1 MGLPY
6 WDWSKDWDTLPDLW
20 EGMISPI
27 KDSHVFNWDSANCQ
41 GKNQDFSQRIKEEW
55 REKDTKRMVKL
66 YGGIQTTMKQRKFTD
81 FMAGLS
87 SNHNFIHNGLQC
99 TMAPSQTAAYDPIF
113 WLHHSYVDKV
123 FADWQKNHARP
134 ILNISNLEPFNKR
147 DMNKFYHRTHKT
159 PDETLDYTK
168 NLCYCYDDIE
178 NCQGEEIFYVDVD
191 GNRHYPAFKTAATTQ
206 QQAFTPPH
214 NTAATP
220 PLPQSAHVE
229 LLLDQINHEFEIY
242 VALVVPKHIGRRVVK
257 YEICRE
263 GNDGE
268 D

>member
-1 MGLPY
+1 MTTLTPAEKKILRTALNNAMISPSNSNKWKNFQDIASFHGHSDGLPCNNPNTQIPCQKRPCPDKVGRGDRVGSCCPHNDPDFLTWHRLYMVQLEELMDPWLAGTNLGLPY
-6 WDWSKDWDTLPDLW
+6 WDWSKDWATIPDLW

-66 YGGIQTTMKQRKFTD
+66 SGGIQTTMKQRKFTD

-134 ILNISNLEPFNKR
+134 ILNISN
-147 DMNKFYHRTHKT
+147 
-159 PDETLDYTK
+159 
-168 NLCYCYDDIE
+168 
-178 NCQGEEIFYVDVD
+178 
-191 GNRHYPAFKTAATTQ
+191 PASK
-206 QQAFTPPH
+206 PP
-214 NTAATP
+214 
-220 PLPQSAHVE
+220 
-229 LLLDQINHEFEIY
+229 
-242 VALVVPKHIGRRVVK
+242 
-257 YEICRE
+257 
-263 GNDGE
+263 
-268 D
+268 